1 MTTAL
6 FIFAHPD
13 DEAYGPAG
21 TIAKIAQNHQ
31 VVVVSLCQGNRPG
44 SEDVSEDRIKT
55 FNKSCKLLGATPVIL
70 DFSDCRLEYA
80 STLEAIELLIREHNP
95 EVVYTHSVADV
106 HKDHRLVAECC
117 LVACRP
123 TINSNVRSLIS
134 CEMPSS
140 TPWAFGQITPSFN
153 PTLYTDVSEFIDLK
167 RKVLEL
173 YHTEVYP
180 APDARSVESM
190 ESLAKQRGFQIGTDY
205 AEAAQLVFFHDRN
218 IQ

>member
-21 TIAKIAQNHQ
+21 TIAKIAQHHE
-31 VVVVSLCQGNRPG
+31 VVVVSLCKGDRPN
-44 SEDVSEDRIKT
+44 SEEVSDVRSKAFKR
-55 FNKSCKLLGATPVIL
+55 SCKLLGAESVML

-80 STLEAIELLIREHNP
+80 PTLEAIELLINEYNP
-95 EVVYTHSVADV
+95 EVVYTHSVSDV

-140 TPWAFGQITPSFN
+140 TPWSFGQVAPAFN

-180 APDARSVESM
+180 APDARSVESI
-190 ESLAKQRGFQIGTDY
+190 ESLARQRGFQIGTNY